1 MAKRAENN
9 YTPRTKVK
17 RRRKPRPFNHKKK
30 VGKRS
35 AFYGMKKKQ
44 RGQG

>member
-30 VGKRS
+30 IGKRS
-35 AFYGMKKKQ
+35 AFAGQKSKN